1 MQDICNKYAK
11 YTKIGAEHAK
21 HKNGELYAKII
32 QKYAEYAKNMQNMQK
47 IGRIYA
53 IQNSFQALIWKCKRK
68 KLKKIKIIAEPVA
81 AMILNFLI
89 FCIYFCTCFCI
100 ILCI

>member
-1 MQDICNKYAK
+1 MPNIQ
-11 YTKIGAEHAK
+11 IGAEHAK

-47 IGRIYA
+47 IGSIYA

-68 KLKKIKIIAEPVA
+68 NQKKLKSLLSP
-81 AMILNFLI
+81 
-89 FCIYFCTCFCI
+89 
-100 ILCI
+100 